1 MESNY
6 SGLKHPYK
14 WGAEVHSWAPQ
25 SWGALGRA
33 FTYSPLNRSNLVAVL
48 PKSPPSFPW
57 QHAPGGPADWKLL
70 YVSSSITIIV
80 RLTSACSHSYPGLCL
95 TTLKLDYMSCFVIYC
110 YVIYCTCSPL
120 YLRWAVALRLGL
132 AREFCRSWNN
142 THAIQSSPK
151 SVGILQLTHTTRSSA
166 ALLNQFPQTS
176 THTCVYISTYK

>member
-1 MESNY
+1 MDWNIPISEEQKSTP
-6 SGLKHPYK
+6 GHHRA
-14 WGAEVHSWAPQ
+14 GGHWALP
-25 SWGALGRA
+25 
-33 FTYSPLNRSNLVAVL
+33 SPLPHWTEAIWWPFCPSHLPASHGSMLQVGLLTGSCFTSPLVY
-48 PKSPPSFPW
+48 
-57 QHAPGGPADWKLL
+57 LL
-70 YVSSSITIIV
+70 WSD
-80 RLTSACSHSYPGLCL
+80 SARSHSYPGLCL
-95 TTLKLDYMSCFVIYC
+95 TTLKLDYMLCFVIYC